1 MRYEF
6 HRKREFSPKRVVI
19 KEMTPDVFQ
28 SGALLFY
35 VSSGRGTLWINGVAI
50 PVMSGSFGW
59 LHSYHIFRFEPEWEE
74 TIELYTCAFDYAPAS
89 YISYQDSLK
98 ITRDVMTE
106 CAPVVGLEGE
116 EAAYIKE
123 LMEEFIQEGAKE
135 EPADIV
141 MGYSIFLELSTLFLR
156 CSAREWERHPEDR
169 FERSLA
175 WKLLQH
181 IFTYSN
187 ENLTRKRLAGIYG
200 VTERDVSCQLNLA
213 AGQGFA
219 RLLNCAR
226 VERAC
231 DMLYYGG
238 LTMHYIAHYVG
249 YHSETSFYRAFK
261 EIKGMTPQEYQ
272 KSMWSGPEKD
282 ISPIDASALAILNYL
297 LSHYREHLT
306 VAETAKALY
315 IEKNSV
321 NSMLKANFGLGL
333 ADILTELRMT
343 YAKTLLKNGSMP
355 AADVAFA
362 CGYTSPHTFS
372 RIFSAQNGMTPGEYR
387 KFAIHEDSRDI
398 REERRENGWSVH

>member
-156 CSAREWERHPEDR
+156 L
-169 FERSLA
+169 SLI
-175 WKLLQH
+175 H
-181 IFTYSN
+181 I
-187 ENLTRKRLAGIYG
+187 
-200 VTERDVSCQLNLA
+200 
-213 AGQGFA
+213 
-219 RLLNCAR
+219 
-226 VERAC
+226 
-231 DMLYYGG
+231 
-238 LTMHYIAHYVG
+238 
-249 YHSETSFYRAFK
+249 
-261 EIKGMTPQEYQ
+261 
-272 KSMWSGPEKD
+272 
-282 ISPIDASALAILNYL
+282 
-297 LSHYREHLT
+297 
-306 VAETAKALY
+306 
-315 IEKNSV
+315 
-321 NSMLKANFGLGL
+321 
-333 ADILTELRMT
+333 
-343 YAKTLLKNGSMP
+343 
-355 AADVAFA
+355 
-362 CGYTSPHTFS
+362 
-372 RIFSAQNGMTPGEYR
+372 
-387 KFAIHEDSRDI
+387 
-398 REERRENGWSVH
+398 